1 MAFKQALAVAAMEK
15 AAGKIINKSLCEVP
29 GGWLALAETEAGK
42 RLVFASKEESQLSKM
57 FVAENTATE
66 NGVNVAVM
74 ALTPNNAAVVRR
86 FVKWA
91 SPSACGTK
99 GTSVGFSDWVG
110 AADAFAADLF
120 AKRQL
125 KPVLVDYTAENS
137 AVLKR
142 NFLEAVDTAT
152 WGILENGYKEGYGAN
167 AAGLKAEEDIVKA
180 LLYGYSM
187 IGFDCSD
194 KIDLSLE
201 KLSDEEIEKR
211 YNGLN
216 DAFREALAA
225 SYLNVEFKVGTNTV
239 KFTDAE
245 LRRIVLEY
253 GEAIMHVQFIYN
265 SYLKNTPWDID
276 FELSLSKPGKMLTPQ
291 EHYLIA
297 NELQRNNIKLASIC
311 LDGLM
316 ETEALHKD
324 LQVHCE
330 IADTFGYRLSFCN
343 ADLAQVDFATAVKF
357 LKGKVH
363 FKLTNVLWLAALQLI
378 AEKNAEL
385 MGKIAA
391 AAELEVAAAEELTA
405 ATEAGKAYALAY
417 AKVLGPEA
425 GNLSAEI
432 KDYLLANQNE
442 YATSVTKN
450 VEIYLKKF

>member
-42 RLVFASKEESQLSKM
+42 RLVFASKEETQLGKM
-57 FVAENTATE
+57 FVAEKTIE
-66 NGVNVAVM
+66 DGGVSVAVM
-74 ALTPNNAAVVRR
+74 QLNPNNAAVVRR

-110 AADAFAADLF
+110 AADAFAAELF

-137 AVLKR
+137 TVLKR

-187 IGFDCSD
+187 VGLDCSD

-316 ETEALHKD
+316 ETEALHED

-343 ADLAQVDFATAVKF
+343 ADLAQVDFAAAVKY

-378 AEKNAEL
+378 AEKNVEL

-391 AAELEVAAAEELTA
+391 AAELEVVSAAELNA
-405 ATEAGKAYALAY
+405 ASEAGKTYALAY
-417 AKVLGPEA
+417 AKVLSPEA

-450 VEIYLKKF
+450 VETYLKKF